1 MTTRCRLFTWLLQ
14 KPCSI
19 LKKKDHGKGFQIEHL
34 FTTSQFLQESLLIF
48 LLPEANEEEQQST
61 HQHTEMSYPLV

>member
-1 MTTRCRLFTWLLQ
+1 MQQLVNDYQMQTFHLA
-14 KPCSI
+14 PCSN

-34 FTTSQFLQESLLIF
+34 FTTSQFLLIF

-61 HQHTEMSYPLV
+61 HRHTEMSYPMV